1 MVNVFCKRG
10 SINRKLVYLQMTPAK
25 VKHFKVNR
33 ASEDD
38 ALILRDI
45 LNRECEKFGNYVI
58 IGKDNTLILSWG

>member
-1 MVNVFCKRG
+1 MYFASVDPLTG
-10 SINRKLVYLQMTPAK
+10 KLVYLQMTPTK

-33 ASEDD
+33 ASGND

-58 IGKDNTLILSWG
+58 IGKDNTLILSWV

>member
-1 MVNVFCKRG
+1 
-10 SINRKLVYLQMTPAK
+10 MTPAK

-58 IGKDNTLILSWG
+58 IGKDNTLILSWV